1 MQKGNK
7 SFNGVGPL
15 MADRTEY
22 LQKAEIASARAQ
34 LRLGAVDGIEIDKK
48 SCTGLKCNPAGL
60 NDSTKPRS

>member
-22 LQKAEIASARAQ
+22 LQKAENASARTQ
-34 LRLGAVDGIEIDKK
+34 LRLGAADGIEIDKK
-48 SCTGLKCNPAGL
+48 SCTGLKCNPTGP

>member
-22 LQKAEIASARAQ
+22 LQKAEIAVQEPS
-34 LRLGAVDGIEIDKK
+34 LD
-48 SCTGLKCNPAGL
+48 SGLLMA
-60 NDSTKPRS
+60 